1 MASRALLPAVRV
13 TWSINTAPPG
23 ELGKGNMGPD
33 NTKAG
38 DNTNPQGT
46 HGVTYP
52 ASLVLDPTAV
62 LLLPCPGDAGGP
74 PGGRSKSLCFP
85 DACAAGETPIA
96 SQCGQGGGLSAT
108 ATQRHS
114 HSVTHTGHNDHSC
127 GSLSTSYVP
136 PLC

>member
-1 MASRALLPAVRV
+1 M
-13 TWSINTAPPG
+13 
-23 ELGKGNMGPD
+23 
-33 NTKAG
+33 
-38 DNTNPQGT
+38 
-46 HGVTYP
+46 TYP

-62 LLLPCPGDAGGP
+62 LLLSCPGDAGGP

-85 DACAAGETPIA
+85 DACAAGETPTA
-96 SQCGQGGGLSAT
+96 SQCGQGGELSAT